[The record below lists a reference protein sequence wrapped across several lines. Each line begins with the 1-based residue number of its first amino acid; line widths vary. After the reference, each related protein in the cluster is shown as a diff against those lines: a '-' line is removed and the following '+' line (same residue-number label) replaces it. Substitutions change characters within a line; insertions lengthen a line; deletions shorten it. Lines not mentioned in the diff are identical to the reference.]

1 MAEEADFE
9 KTIQKTFYILPKHL
23 EFLNN
28 INENP
33 NLALRTLLNSIMR
46 TDKKNK
52 IKAAIEQSMLYIC
65 FGLIFF
71 ILAFLSTD
79 IVAVVATLIGVFLL
93 VYGLIGGVESAL
105 PRARR
110 RA

>member
-1 MAEEADFE
+1 MEEPQDSVSKSFVL
-9 KTIQKTFYILPKHL
+9 LPKHI
-23 EFLNN
+23 EFLEK
-28 INENP
+28 INENTS
-33 NLALRTLLNSIMR
+33 LALRTLLDSIMR

-65 FGLIFF
+65 FGLVFF

-79 IVAVVATLIGVFLL
+79 IVAIVATLIGVFLL

-105 PRARR
+105 SRTRR
-110 RA
+110 RT